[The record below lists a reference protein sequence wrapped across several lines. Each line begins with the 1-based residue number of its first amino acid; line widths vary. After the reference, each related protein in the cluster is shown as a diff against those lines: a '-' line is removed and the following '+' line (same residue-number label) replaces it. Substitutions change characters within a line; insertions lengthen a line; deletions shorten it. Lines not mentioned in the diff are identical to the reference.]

1 MDATE
6 LAIVKILEKLN
17 YKNMLNSY
25 MILTNEYNLIMFNR
39 FFTKTA
45 KYLRELLAE
54 NVSIVK
60 VSKNHTREIL
70 SNMFSEKVQ
79 ELYAGIYS
87 KELKI
92 LPTTSEN

>member
-1 MDATE
+1 MD
-6 LAIVKILEKLN
+6 IQEK
-17 YKNMLNSY
+17 
-25 MILTNEYNLIMFNR
+25 YNLITFNR

-45 KYLRELLAE
+45 KHLRDLLAE

-60 VSKNHTREIL
+60 VLIICAREIFE
-70 SNMFSEKVQ
+70 NMFSEKVQ
-79 ELYAGIYS
+79 GLYAGIYS